1 MSQTQEQANTN
12 AKSEQQQQQ
21 HKQPSR
27 QSTAIF
33 DPMAQEEL
41 RGSFDELGEENISV
55 RPSQGTGLFQ
65 KGMAAAFEEESQL
78 STPEQYEPPV
88 SLEKIRSFFASFDF
102 SDRSDKSKSFAVISL
117 IHEEILSVQGEITS
131 IRDALVG
138 ASPFVRQQIFDELSE
153 LAHFQQQ
160 AADFME
166 EVRPSF

>member
-1 MSQTQEQANTN
+1 MSQTQEQATSNT
-12 AKSEQQQQQ
+12 KTEQQPQQQQS
-21 HKQPSR
+21 KR

-33 DPMAQEEL
+33 DPLSQEEL
-41 RGSFDELGEENISV
+41 RSSFDENPEETISL
-55 RPSQGTGLFQ
+55 RPSKGTGLFQ
-65 KGMAAAFEEESQL
+65 QSMAAAFEEESNL
-78 STPEQYEPPV
+78 SAQELYEPPAA
-88 SLEKIRSFFASFDF
+88 LDTIRRFFSSFDF
-102 SDRSDKSKSFAVISL
+102 ADKSDKSKSFAVVSQ
-117 IHEEILSVQGEITS
+117 IHQDVLSVQGEITS